1 MGEKK
6 YRWLHSF
13 RSASHLLIFLAPSQG
28 IRDMRTA
35 ELPTQAQSRRGR
47 LTKFIFMERFFADYG
62 AIGQIVTSF
71 GAGLVSFLSPCVL
84 PLVPGYI
91 SIISGSSLD
100 QLKTRSDDANLY
112 RTVLM
117 NSIMF
122 IVGFSITF
130 ILLGATA
137 TWVGQVLLSRRKLVD
152 EIAGLVL
159 IVFGI
164 HLMGIVKLNFLYK
177 DKRFHSIEKPRGFF
191 GSLVLGFAFAF
202 GWTPCIG
209 PILAGIMTIASTKET
224 VAEGMLLLAVYS
236 AGLGIPFL
244 LTSIALNKFLAFYGR
259 FKRHFHAVEVASG
272 VLVIAIGVL
281 VLTGSLA
288 RLATWFTFLNRFAL

>member
-1 MGEKK
+1 MDITD
-6 YRWLHSF
+6 Y
-13 RSASHLLIFLAPSQG
+13 SAL
-28 IRDMRTA
+28 
-35 ELPTQAQSRRGR
+35 
-47 LTKFIFMERFFADYG
+47 
-62 AIGQIVTSF
+62 GQIAVAF
-71 GAGLVSFLSPCVL
+71 AAGLISFLSPCVL

-100 QLKTRSDDANLY
+100 QLKAQRDDGKLL

-137 TWVGQVLLSRRKLVD
+137 TWLGQVLLSRMRLLGQ
-152 EIAGLVL
+152 IAGLVL
-159 IVFGI
+159 IAFGI
-164 HLMGIVKLNFLYK
+164 HLIGIIKFNFLYK
-177 DKRFHSIEKPRGFF
+177 DKRFHNVEKPRGLF
-191 GSLVLGFAFAF
+191 GALVLGLAFAF

-224 VAEGMLLLAVYS
+224 VTEGMFLLAVYS

-244 LTSIALNKFLAFYGR
+244 LTSLALNQFLAFYGR
-259 FKRHFHAVEVASG
+259 FKRHFHAVEIVSG
-272 VLVIAIGVL
+272 ALVVVVGLLI
-281 VLTGSLA
+281 LTGSLS
-288 RLATWFTFLNRFAL
+288 RLATYFAFLNRFAL